1 MIKNL
6 LLILIYTSLLIA
18 EVIIDFRTPE
28 EFQSG
33 HLEKSINIEWQEI
46 LSLPSNIDKS
56 KKIYL
61 YCRSGNRS
69 QKATEILS
77 QAGFLNVENLG
88 SISKQAKNSKLKL
101 LSKHKLGFIYE
112 DKQYL

>member
-1 MIKNL
+1 MIKNVL
-6 LLILIYTSLLIA
+6 LCILFSANFLIA
-18 EVIIDFRTPE
+18 EVIIDVRTSK

-33 HLEKSINIEWQEI
+33 HLENSINIEWQDI
-46 LSLPSNIDKS
+46 LSISSNIEKS

-61 YCRSGNRS
+61 YCRSGNRT

-88 SISKQAKNSKLKL
+88 SITQASEKLKVKIIKKDI
-101 LSKHKLGFIYE
+101 S
-112 DKQYL
+112 

>member
-1 MIKNL
+1 MIKNVL
-6 LLILIYTSLLIA
+6 LCILFSANFLIA
-18 EVIIDFRTPE
+18 EVIIDVRTSK

-33 HLEKSINIEWQEI
+33 HLENSINIEWQDI
-46 LSLPSNIDKS
+46 LSISSNIEKS

-88 SISKQAKNSKLKL
+88 SITQASEKRKVNINKK
-101 LSKHKLGFIYE
+101 I
-112 DKQYL
+112 